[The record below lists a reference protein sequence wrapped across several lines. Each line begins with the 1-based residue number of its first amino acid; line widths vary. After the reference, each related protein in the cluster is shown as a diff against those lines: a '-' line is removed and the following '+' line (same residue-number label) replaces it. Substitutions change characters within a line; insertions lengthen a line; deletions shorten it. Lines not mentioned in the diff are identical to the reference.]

1 MIHKS
6 LEESTPDAPLRF
18 IATPGS
24 EELGAAVNDILVR
37 GRATRVEEHPESFHS
52 QTPGY
57 LRDDYRVSYT
67 IDRFGSGEAKGTI
80 TEPIRGSDLFIL
92 CDPVNNAPTY
102 TMNQQLNRTSPDD
115 RFADLK
121 RLIAASSGLSHRIN
135 VIMPFLYEGRQ
146 HRRTKTESL
155 DCALM
160 LTELANMGVENFIT
174 FDAHDPRVSNAIPGM
189 SFDNFFTSFQFL
201 EKLLEVFPDI
211 IIDKEHVMTISPDE
225 GGMSRAVYYA
235 SMMGVDMGMFYKRRD
250 YSTVVDG
257 RNPIVAHEFLGND
270 VAGKDVL
277 IIDDMISSGDS
288 MCDVAKE
295 LKERNAKR
303 IFICCTFGLFN
314 KGFAT
319 FDRYYEQGVFDQI
332 FTTNL
337 TWTPPEAFTKP
348 YYSQVDMTRY
358 IAQIIDTLNHDCS
371 VNEIIDT
378 TERIHQLLENHK
390 KNQL

>member
-6 LEESTPDAPLRF
+6 LQESTPVAPLRF

-24 EELGAAVNDILVR
+24 EEMGTAINKLLVEKR
-37 GRATRVEEHPESFHS
+37 RARVLANPNSHQA

-57 LRDDYRVSYT
+57 LRDDFRVDYVVN
-67 IDRFGSGEAKGTI
+67 RFGSGEGKGQI
-80 TEPIRGSDLFIL
+80 KESIRGTDLFIY
-92 CDPVNNAPTY
+92 CDPVNNSGTY
-102 TMNQQLNRTSPDD
+102 TMNQVANRTSPDD

-121 RLIAASSGLSHRIN
+121 RVIAASVGMTRRIN

-146 HRRTKTESL
+146 HRRSRPESL

-160 LTELANMGVENFIT
+160 LQELANMGVENFIT
-174 FDAHDPRVSNAIPGM
+174 FDAHDPRVSNAIPGL
-189 SFDNFFTSFQFL
+189 SFDNFFTSYQFI
-201 EKLLEVFPDI
+201 EKILEVVPDI
-211 IIDKEHVMTISPDE
+211 IIDKEHLMTISPDE

-235 SMMGVDMGMFYKRRD
+235 TMMGVNMGMFYKRRD

-277 IIDDMISSGDS
+277 IIDDMISSGES

-295 LKERNAKR
+295 LKKRNAKR

-314 KGFAT
+314 KGFKV
-319 FDRYYEQGVFDQI
+319 FDQYYQDGVFDQI

-348 YYSQVDMTRY
+348 YYSQVDLTEY
-358 IAQIIDTLNHDCS
+358 ITLIIDTINHDCS
-371 VNEIIDT
+371 VDEIINT
-378 TERIHQLLENHK
+378 TQKIQDLLDAK
-390 KNQL
+390 K

>member
-6 LEESTPDAPLRF
+6 LSESTPVAPLRF

-24 EELGAAVNDILVR
+24 EQIGETINQILVR
-37 GRATRVEEHPESFHS
+37 TRAQRIKEHPAAFHA
-52 QTPGY
+52 QIPGY
-57 LRDDYRVSYT
+57 LRDDYRVDYEIS
-67 IDRFGSGEAKGTI
+67 RFGSGEAKGLI
-80 TEPIRGSDLFIL
+80 RESIRGCDLFIF
-92 CDPVNNAPTY
+92 CDPVNNEASY
-102 TMNQQLNRTSPDD
+102 TMNQQTNRTSPDD

-121 RLIAASSGLSHRIN
+121 RIIAASSGMARRIN

-146 HRRTKTESL
+146 HRRSKPESL

-160 LTELANMGVENFIT
+160 LQELANMGVENFIT
-174 FDAHDPRVSNAIPGM
+174 FDAHDPRVSNAIPQL
-189 SFDNFFTSFQFL
+189 SFDNFFTSYQFIQ
-201 EKLLEVFPDI
+201 KILEVAPDM

-225 GGMSRAVYYA
+225 GGMARAVYYA
-235 SMMGVDMGMFYKRRD
+235 TMLGVDMGMFYKRRD

-270 VAGKDVL
+270 VEGKDVI
-277 IIDDMISSGDS
+277 IIDDMISSGES
-288 MCDVAKE
+288 MCDVARE
-295 LKERNAKR
+295 LKKRRAKR

-314 KGFAT
+314 KGFKV
-319 FDRYYEQGVFDQI
+319 FDRYYEEGVFDQI

-348 YYSQVDMTRY
+348 YYSQVDLTRY
-358 IAQIIDTLNHDCS
+358 IALIIDTLNHDCS

-378 TERIHQLLENHK
+378 TERIHQLLASRR
-390 KNQL
+390 